1 LIIRFE
7 PTIHPYGKEGMLLSV
22 SCRDYPPL
30 VLVRGKIY
38 SMLSM
43 KARKIRWQNRKP
55 IHSLSLFD

>member
-1 LIIRFE
+1 LNQQFILMEKKGCYF
-7 PTIHPYGKEGMLLSV
+7 P
-22 SCRDYPPL
+22 CRDYPPL
-30 VLVRGKIY
+30 VLVRGKRY